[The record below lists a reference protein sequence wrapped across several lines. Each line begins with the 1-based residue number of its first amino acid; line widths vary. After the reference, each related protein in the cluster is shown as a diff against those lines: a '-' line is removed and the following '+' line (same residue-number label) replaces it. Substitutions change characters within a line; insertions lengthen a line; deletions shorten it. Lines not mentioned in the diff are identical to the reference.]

1 MSKAIE
7 FTGLVKAVSEV
18 TSGTTKDGK
27 QWQKQTIVVEED
39 ATERPSG
46 FVIECFNKPDEVAKC
61 QPGATVKV
69 FVNHSVNL
77 WNDKHYQKIDL
88 WKCELVNAENTK
100 NDLAF

>member
-18 TSGTTKDGK
+18 TSGKTKDGK
-27 QWQKQTIVVEED
+27 DWQKQTIVVEED

-61 QPGATVKV
+61 AIGAIVKV
-69 FVNHSVNL
+69 FVNHSVNEY
-77 WNDKHYQKIDL
+77 NGKFYNKIDL
-88 WKCELVNAENTK
+88 WKAELIESAPTK